1 MCPSILTAYS
11 IFLYLFLA
19 AAILGVGY
27 FFYNV
32 WVAPY
37 FPQKKRG
44 KTARTP
50 VKKIDA
56 GSDKPDTDGPATATG
71 VKTYAE
77 EWIPSHHLQRPEAR
91 RVKSG
96 TRPKSRQ
103 G

>member
-1 MCPSILTAYS
+1 MLTVSS
-11 IFLYLFLA
+11 IFLYLFLLA
-19 AAILGVGY
+19 SVAGVGY

-37 FPQKKRG
+37 FPQKKKSKSVR
-44 KTARTP
+44 AAP

-56 GSDKPDTDGPATATG
+56 GSDKPENDGPAVATG
-71 VKTYAE
+71 AKAYAE

-96 TRPKSRQ
+96 GPRPKSRQ

>member
-1 MCPSILTAYS
+1 LTS
-11 IFLYLFLA
+11 IFLYLFLLA
-19 AAILGVGY
+19 CTAGVGY
-27 FFYNV
+27 FFYTIWIV
-32 WVAPY
+32 PY

-44 KTARTP
+44 GKGVRAP
-50 VKKIDA
+50 VKKVDL
-56 GSDKPDTDGPATATG
+56 GSDKPDTDGPAVATG
-71 VKTYAE
+71 AKSYAE